1 VFRSLGPLPASA
13 DVSQLKAIHNKKI
26 RSFYEEQNRRLDDWL
41 EVDSIVS
48 TVADDVLDSM
58 NPQDLDHDGIAE
70 ERGPL
75 FNSEEHVE
83 GFLPESER
91 EKRRKSA
98 RHVKWAININVFVN
112 ILLLAAKCVAA
123 IWSNSLSLIASLVDS
138 ALDLLCTL
146 IIWSTNRLVGWKL
159 KRLQKR
165 FPVGR
170 RRLEP
175 IGILVFSIIMIV
187 SFLQILQESVQKML
201 PSGDHKTAE
210 LPPAAIFSM
219 VATIVVKGTI
229 WFGCAKVKTTQVQ
242 ALAQDCKTDVYFNT
256 FSLAFPLI
264 GHQLDVWWLDPLGAT
279 LLSLFI
285 IYDWAGTMFENVAR
299 LSGEAAN
306 DRTAR
311 KMMYMAWRF
320 APLVKGYKM
329 IKSYHAGDGVWVEI
343 DVLMDEKA
351 PLRKCHDIAETLQ
364 YCTEG

>member
-187 SFLQILQESVQKML
+187 SFLRSCKSRYRRCY
-201 PSGDHKTAE
+201 P
-210 LPPAAIFSM
+210 
-219 VATIVVKGTI
+219 VATTK
-229 WFGCAKVKTTQVQ
+229 QQ
-242 ALAQDCKTDVYFNT
+242 NY
-256 FSLAFPLI
+256 
-264 GHQLDVWWLDPLGAT
+264 HQPPSSPW
-279 LLSLFI
+279 
-285 IYDWAGTMFENVAR
+285 
-299 LSGEAAN
+299 
-306 DRTAR
+306 
-311 KMMYMAWRF
+311 
-320 APLVKGYKM
+320 
-329 IKSYHAGDGVWVEI
+329 
-343 DVLMDEKA
+343 
-351 PLRKCHDIAETLQ
+351 
-364 YCTEG
+364 